1 MKPLKKRVPM
11 PEQPLEERT
20 KNFREVP
27 LGYTLELAMEEAKRC
42 LQCKPRPGEKYP
54 PCVTGCPVGVNIP
67 DFIKAIRDGKPE
79 EAIKIIKEKNAL
91 PAVCGRVCP
100 YEHQCEAR
108 CALGGRF
115 DPVGIGWLE
124 RFAADFE
131 REKLG
136 LKPPRPP
143 ESTGKRVAIVGSG
156 PAGLTAAADL
166 AKLGHKTTLLEALHT
181 PGGVLAYGIPEF
193 RLPKEIVRTEVE
205 YVEAMGVELKTD
217 ILVGKTVTLDE
228 LLKEHDAVFI
238 GTGAGLP
245 DFMNIPG
252 ENLNGVYSANEFL
265 TRINLMK
272 AYEFPRY
279 DTPIQFGKKVATIGA
294 GNVSMDCARSA
305 LRLGAEESWIIYR
318 RTEKEAPARK
328 EEIERAKE
336 EGVKFLF
343 LAAPVRYLGDEKGW
357 VKQAECVRFELGEPD
372 ESGRRRPT
380 PIKGSDFLL
389 DVDTVV
395 VAIGQSPNPLL
406 LKVVPE
412 LKTTNW
418 GTVVADE
425 EGRTSMERVW
435 AGGDIVRGDATVI
448 LAMGDGKIAAKSI
461 DKYLKNPYK
470 WPHP

>member
-1 MKPLKKRVPM
+1 M

-27 LGYTLELAMEEAKRC
+27 LGYTLELAIEEAKRC
-42 LQCKPRPGEKYP
+42 LQCKPKPGEKYP
-54 PCVTGCPVGVNIP
+54 PCVAGCPVGVNIP
-67 DFIKAIRDGKPE
+67 EFIRAIRDGKPE

-100 YEHQCEAR
+100 YENQCQAR

-136 LKPPRPP
+136 LKPPKLP
-143 ESTGKRVAIVGSG
+143 EATGKRVAIVGSG

-166 AKLGHKTTLLEALHT
+166 AKMGHKVTLLEALHS

-205 YVEAMGVELKTD
+205 YIGALGVELKTD
-217 ILVGKTVTLDE
+217 VLVGKTITLDE
-228 LLKEHDAVFI
+228 MLKEHDAVFI

-279 DTPIQFGKKVATIGA
+279 DTPVQFGKRVATIGA

-305 LRLGAEESWIIYR
+305 LRLGAKESWIIYR

-357 VKQAECVRFELGEPD
+357 VKQAECIRFELGEPD
-372 ESGRRRPT
+372 ESGRRRPV
-380 PIKGSDFLL
+380 PIKGSEFLL

-412 LKTTNW
+412 LKTTKW
-418 GTVVADE
+418 GTILTDE
-425 EGRTSMERVW
+425 EGRTSVEKVW

-448 LAMGDGKIAAKSI
+448 LAMGDGKIAARSI
-461 DKYLKNPYK
+461 DQYLKNPYK
-470 WPHP
+470 WPKE